1 MQKTARRYLSYLK
14 YFGPG
19 AIIACMTIGAGDIV
33 LAPRIGAWA
42 VPLYSALWIITFAMI
57 TKGLTAYLATRY
69 SLLSG
74 EHIMSL
80 FARVQPRGWINIVS
94 LLIGFALLP
103 FMIATFLTILGNVL
117 TRFTGTGDFI
127 LWGVGLGLAIAL
139 LGFISSYKIIER
151 IQLVFV
157 MFLSIGAVI
166 AVVVV
171 HPDWFAILKG
181 LFTPQVPKVASW
193 VTAEDII
200 AVPVMLQLAAI
211 YGTMHGAYADFTA
224 YISWWRL
231 RVHEKKVA
239 LKSEIMAGVKVDLL
253 VSFIVVAIF
262 MVAFLAAGVVILG
275 QNQLV
280 PNGVDLISKQQN
292 IYAVISPFVGNYLYP
307 IAMVVVIGGSIYAGM
322 DATPRM
328 IKAWLDPLSTR
339 VQKVSFKRFQ
349 GYILLY
355 LLFVSVP
362 LMFIQKPIILMT
374 IYLLLTG
381 VFGMWLL
388 GWGALWANQ
397 KLLPKEQRL
406 GKGKFALFLLNNI
419 VVTVF
424 IVLIFVLL

>member
-1 MQKTARRYLSYLK
+1 MQKSNRQYLSYLK

-19 AIIACMTIGAGDIV
+19 AVIACMTIGAGDVV

-57 TKGLTAYLATRY
+57 TKLLTAYLATRY

-74 EHIMSL
+74 EHIMTL
-80 FARVQPRGWINIVS
+80 FSRVQPRGWINILS
-94 LLIGFALLP
+94 LIIGFALLP

-117 TRFTGTGDFI
+117 TVFTGIGDFVI
-127 LWGVGLGLAIAL
+127 WGVGLGLAIAL
-139 LGFISSYKIIER
+139 FGLLSSYRIIEK

-157 MFLSIGAVI
+157 IFLSFGAII

-171 HPDWFAILKG
+171 HPDWFSMLKN
-181 LFTPQVPKVASW
+181 LFTPQIPTVASW

-231 RVHEKKVA
+231 RVQEKKVA
-239 LKSEIMAGVKVDLL
+239 LKSEIMSGLKVDLV
-253 VSFIVVAIF
+253 VSFLIVAIF
-262 MVAFLAAGVVILG
+262 MIAFLAAGVVILG
-275 QNQLV
+275 KNQLV
-280 PNGVDLISKQQN
+280 PNGVDLISQQQN
-292 IYAVISPFVGNYLYP
+292 IYSVISPFVGNYLYP
-307 IAMVVVIGGSIYAGM
+307 IAMVGVIAGSIYAGM

-328 IKAWLDPLSTR
+328 IKAWIDPLSAR

-349 GYILLY
+349 LYILLY
-355 LLFVSVP
+355 LLSVSVP

-397 KLLPKEQRL
+397 KQLPKEQQL
-406 GKGKFALFLLNNI
+406 GKAKFTIFVINNI
-419 VVTVF
+419 LVTVF
-424 IVLIFVLL
+424 IVLIFVFL

>member
-1 MQKTARRYLSYLK
+1 MQKTYRRYLSYLK

-80 FARVQPRGWINIVS
+80 FARVRPRGWINIVS

-151 IQLVFV
+151 IQLLFV

-200 AVPVMLQLAAI
+200 AIPVMLQLAAI

-262 MVAFLAAGVVILG
+262 MVAFLAAGVIILG

-397 KLLPKEQRL
+397 KHLPKEQRL
-406 GKGKFALFLLNNI
+406 GKGKFALFLINNI

-424 IVLIFVLL
+424 IVLIIVLL

>member
-1 MQKTARRYLSYLK
+1 MQKSKRQYLSYLK

-19 AIIACMTIGAGDIV
+19 AVIACMTIGAGDIV
-33 LAPRIGAWA
+33 LAPRIGAWG

-57 TKGLTAYLATRY
+57 TKLLIAYLATRY

-74 EHIMSL
+74 EHIMTL
-80 FARVQPRGWINIVS
+80 FSRVRPRGWINILS
-94 LLIGFALLP
+94 LIIGFALLP

-117 TRFTGTGDFI
+117 TVFTGTGDFVI
-127 LWGVGLGLAIAL
+127 WGVGLGLAIAL
-139 LGFISSYKIIER
+139 FGLLSSYKIIEK

-157 MFLSIGAVI
+157 IFLSFGAII

-171 HPDWFAILKG
+171 HPDWFAMFKN
-181 LFTPQVPKVASW
+181 LFTPQIPTVASW

-231 RVHEKKVA
+231 RVQEKKVE
-239 LKSEIMAGVKVDLL
+239 LKSEIMNGLKVDLV
-253 VSFIVVAIF
+253 VSFLIVAIF
-262 MVAFLAAGVVILG
+262 MIAFLAAGVVILG
-275 QNQLV
+275 KNQLV
-280 PNGVDLISKQQN
+280 PNGVDLISQQQS

-307 IAMVVVIGGSIYAGM
+307 IAMVGVIAGSIYAGM

-328 IKAWLDPLSTR
+328 IKAWIDPLSAR

-349 GYILLY
+349 LYILLY
-355 LLFVSVP
+355 LLSVSVP

-397 KLLPKEQRL
+397 RQLPKEQQL
-406 GKGKFALFLLNNI
+406 GKGKFILFVINNI
-419 VVTVF
+419 LVTVF
-424 IVLIFVLL
+424 IVLIFVFL

>member
-80 FARVQPRGWINIVS
+80 FARVRPRGWINIIS
-94 LLIGFALLP
+94 LIIGFALLP

-151 IQLVFV
+151 IQLLFV

-397 KLLPKEQRL
+397 KHLPKEQRL
-406 GKGKFALFLLNNI
+406 GKGKFALFLINNI

>member
-80 FARVQPRGWINIVS
+80 FARVRPRGWINIIS
-94 LLIGFALLP
+94 LIIGFALLP

-151 IQLVFV
+151 IQLLFV

-253 VSFIVVAIF
+253 VSFLVVAIF

-275 QNQLV
+275 KNQLV

-397 KLLPKEQRL
+397 KHLPKEQRL

-424 IVLIFVLL
+424 IVLIFLLL

>member
-1 MQKTARRYLSYLK
+1 MKKTARRYLSYLK

-69 SLLSG
+69 SLVSG

-80 FARVQPRGWINIVS
+80 FARVRPRGWINIVS

-151 IQLVFV
+151 IQLLFV

-397 KLLPKEQRL
+397 KHLPKEQRL
-406 GKGKFALFLLNNI
+406 GKGKFALFLINNI

-424 IVLIFVLL
+424 IVLILLLL

>member
-80 FARVQPRGWINIVS
+80 FARVRPRGWINIIS
-94 LLIGFALLP
+94 LIIGFVLLP

-151 IQLVFV
+151 IQLLFV

-253 VSFIVVAIF
+253 VSFLVVAIF

-275 QNQLV
+275 KNQLV

-397 KLLPKEQRL
+397 KHLPKEQRL

-424 IVLIFVLL
+424 IVLIFLLL

>member
-1 MQKTARRYLSYLK
+1 MQKTHRRYLSYLK

-19 AIIACMTIGAGDIV
+19 AVIACMTIGAGDIV

-74 EHIMSL
+74 EHIMTL
-80 FARVQPRGWINIVS
+80 FSRVRPHGWINILS
-94 LLIGFALLP
+94 LIIGFALLP

-117 TRFTGTGDFI
+117 TVFTGTGDFI
-127 LWGVGLGLAIAL
+127 IWGVSLGLAIAVF
-139 LGFISSYKIIER
+139 GYISSYKIIEK

-157 MFLSIGAVI
+157 VFLSIGAII

-171 HPDWFAILKG
+171 HPDWFAMFKS
-181 LFTPQVPKVASW
+181 LFTPQVPRVASW
-193 VTAEDII
+193 VTTEDII

-231 RVHEKKVA
+231 RVQEKKVA
-239 LKSEIMAGVKVDLL
+239 LKSEFMTGLKVDLF
-253 VSFIVVAIF
+253 VSFVIVAIF
-262 MVAFLAAGVVILG
+262 MVAFLSAGVVILG
-275 QNQLV
+275 QNHLV
-280 PNGVDLISKQQN
+280 PNGVDLISQQQS
-292 IYAVISPFVGNYLYP
+292 IYAVLSPFVGNYIYP
-307 IAMVVVIGGSIYAGM
+307 IAMVGVITGSIYAGM

-328 IKAWLDPLSTR
+328 IKAWADPLSTR
-339 VQKVSFKRFQ
+339 VQKINFKRFQ
-349 GYILLY
+349 IYIVLY
-355 LLFVSVP
+355 LLVTSVP

-397 KLLPKEQRL
+397 KQLPKEQRF
-406 GKGKFALFLLNNI
+406 GKAKFTFFVINNI
-419 VVTVF
+419 AVTVF
-424 IVLIFVLL
+424 VVMIFVFL

>member
-1 MQKTARRYLSYLK
+1 MQKTARQYLSYLK

-19 AIIACMTIGAGDIV
+19 AVIACMSVGAGDIV

-42 VPLYSALWIITFAMI
+42 VPLYSALWIITFALI

-80 FARVQPRGWINIVS
+80 FARVRPCGWINIIS
-94 LLIGFALLP
+94 LIIGFALLP
-103 FMIATFLTILGNVL
+103 FMIATFLTILGNVITL
-117 TRFTGTGDFI
+117 FTGTGDFI
-127 LWGVGLGLAIAL
+127 IWGAGLGLAIAL
-139 LGFISSYKIIER
+139 LGLISSYRIIEK

-157 MFLSIGAVI
+157 VFLSIGAVI
-166 AVVVV
+166 AVAVV
-171 HPDWFAILKG
+171 HPDWIAILKG
-181 LFTPQVPKVASW
+181 LFTPQIPTVAPW

-239 LKSEIMAGVKVDLL
+239 LKSEILAGVKIDLL

-262 MVAFLAAGVVILG
+262 MIAFLAAGVVILG
-275 QNQLV
+275 QNHLV
-280 PNGVDLISKQQN
+280 PNGVDLISQQQS
-292 IYAVISPFVGNYLYP
+292 IYEVISPFVGYYLYP

-328 IKAWLDPLSTR
+328 IKAWLDPLSAR
-339 VQKVSFKRFQ
+339 AQKVSFKRFQ
-349 GYILLY
+349 AYILIY

-397 KLLPKEQRL
+397 R
-406 GKGKFALFLLNNI
+406 
-419 VVTVF
+419 
-424 IVLIFVLL
+424 

>member
-1 MQKTARRYLSYLK
+1 MQKTLRHYLSYLK

-19 AIIACMTIGAGDIV
+19 AIIACMSVGAGDIV

-42 VPLYSALWIITFAMI
+42 VPLYSALWIITFALI

-80 FARVQPRGWINIVS
+80 FARVRPRGWINIVS
-94 LLIGFALLP
+94 LIIGFALLP
-103 FMIATFLTILGNVL
+103 FMIATFLTILGNVITL
-117 TRFTGTGDFI
+117 FTGTGDFI
-127 LWGVGLGLAIAL
+127 LWGAGLGLAIAL
-139 LGFISSYKIIER
+139 LGLISSYRIIEK

-157 MFLSIGAVI
+157 VFLSIGAVI
-166 AVVVV
+166 AVAVV
-171 HPDWFAILKG
+171 HPDWIAMLKG
-181 LFTPQVPKVASW
+181 LFTPQIPTVASW

-239 LKSEIMAGVKVDLL
+239 LKSEILAGVKVDLL

-262 MVAFLAAGVVILG
+262 MIAFLAAGVVILG
-275 QNQLV
+275 HNHLV
-280 PNGVDLISKQQN
+280 PNGVDLISQQQS
-292 IYAVISPFVGNYLYP
+292 IYEVISPFVGYYLYP

-339 VQKVSFKRFQ
+339 AQKVSFKRFQ
-349 GYILLY
+349 AYILIY

-397 KLLPKEQRL
+397 RHLPKEQRL
-406 GKGKFALFLLNNI
+406 GKTKVALFLVNNI
-419 VVTVF
+419 IVTVF
-424 IVLIFVLL
+424 IVLILVIR

>member
-1 MQKTARRYLSYLK
+1 MQKNVRRYLSYLK

-19 AIIACMTIGAGDIV
+19 AVIACMSVGAGDIV

-42 VPLYSALWIITFAMI
+42 LPLYSALWIITFALV

-80 FARVQPRGWINIVS
+80 FARVRPRGWINVVS
-94 LLIGFALLP
+94 LIIGFALLP
-103 FMIATFLTILGNVL
+103 FMIATFLTVLGNVITL
-117 TRFTGTGDFI
+117 FTGTGDFI
-127 LWGVGLGLAIAL
+127 LWGVGVGLGIAL
-139 LGFISSYKIIER
+139 LGFISSYKIIEK

-157 MFLSIGAVI
+157 IFLSIGAII

-171 HPDWFAILKG
+171 HPDWVAILKG
-181 LFTPQVPKVASW
+181 LFTPQVPTVASW

-200 AVPVMLQLAAI
+200 AFPVMFQLAAI
-211 YGTMHGAYADFTA
+211 YGTMHGAYVDFTA

-231 RVHEKKVA
+231 RVSEKKVA
-239 LKSEIMAGVKVDLL
+239 LKSEIMTGVKIDLL
-253 VSFIVVAIF
+253 VSFILVAIF
-262 MVAFLAAGVVILG
+262 MTAFLAAGVVILG

-280 PNGVDLISKQQN
+280 PNGVDLISQQQS
-292 IYAVISPFVGNYLYP
+292 IYEVVSPFVGYYLYP
-307 IAMVVVIGGSIYAGM
+307 IAMVMVIGGSIYAGM

-328 IKAWLDPLSTR
+328 IKAWLDPLSIR

-349 GYILLY
+349 ILILLY
-355 LLFVSVP
+355 LLIVSIP

-397 KLLPKEQRL
+397 RHLPKEQRL
-406 GKGKFALFLLNNI
+406 GKTKVVLFLINNI

-424 IVLIFVLL
+424 IVLILVVR

>member
-1 MQKTARRYLSYLK
+1 MQKTARQYLSYLK

-19 AIIACMTIGAGDIV
+19 AVIACMSVGAGDIV

-42 VPLYSALWIITFAMI
+42 VPLYSALWIITFALI

-80 FARVQPRGWINIVS
+80 FARVRPRGWINIVS
-94 LLIGFALLP
+94 LIIGFALLP
-103 FMIATFLTILGNVL
+103 FMIATFLTILGNVITL
-117 TRFTGTGDFI
+117 FTGTGDFI
-127 LWGVGLGLAIAL
+127 IWGAGLGLAIAL
-139 LGFISSYKIIER
+139 LGLISSYKIIEK

-157 MFLSIGAVI
+157 VFLSIGAVI
-166 AVVVV
+166 AVAVV
-171 HPDWFAILKG
+171 HPDWIAVLKG
-181 LFTPQVPKVASW
+181 LFTPQIPTVAPW

-239 LKSEIMAGVKVDLL
+239 LKSEILAGVKIDLL

-262 MVAFLAAGVVILG
+262 MIAFLAAGVVILG
-275 QNQLV
+275 QNHLV
-280 PNGVDLISKQQN
+280 PNGVDLISQQQS
-292 IYAVISPFVGNYLYP
+292 IYEVISPFVGYYLYP

-328 IKAWLDPLSTR
+328 IKAWLDPLSAR
-339 VQKVSFKRFQ
+339 AQKVSFKRFQ
-349 GYILLY
+349 AYILIY

-397 KLLPKEQRL
+397 RHLPKEQRL
-406 GKGKFALFLLNNI
+406 GKTKVALFLVNNI

-424 IVLIFVLL
+424 IVLILVIR

>member
-1 MQKTARRYLSYLK
+1 MQKTSRRYLSYLK

-74 EHIMSL
+74 EHIMTL
-80 FARVQPRGWINIVS
+80 FSRVRPRGWINIVS
-94 LLIGFALLP
+94 LIIGFALLP

-117 TRFTGTGDFI
+117 TMFTGTGDFI

-139 LGFISSYKIIER
+139 LGFISTYKIIER

-157 MFLSIGAVI
+157 MFLSFGAII

-171 HPDWFAILKG
+171 HPDWFAMLKG

-253 VSFIVVAIF
+253 VSFILVAIF

-275 QNQLV
+275 QNQMV
-280 PNGVDLISKQQN
+280 PNGVDLISKQQS

-339 VQKVSFKRFQ
+339 VQKVTFKRFQ

-397 KLLPKEQRL
+397 MHLPKEQQL
-406 GKGKFALFLLNNI
+406 GKAKVILFLINNI
-419 VVTVF
+419 AVTVF
-424 IVLIFVLL
+424 TVLIFVFR

>member
-1 MQKTARRYLSYLK
+1 MQRTARRYLSYLK

-19 AIIACMTIGAGDIV
+19 AVIACMSIGAGDIV

-42 VPLYSALWIITFAMI
+42 VPLYSALWIITFAMV

-80 FARVQPRGWINIVS
+80 FARVRPHGWINVVS
-94 LLIGFALLP
+94 LIIGFVLLP
-103 FMIATFLTILGNVL
+103 FMIATFLTVLGNVV
-117 TRFTGTGDFI
+117 TMFTNTGDFI
-127 LWGVGLGLAIAL
+127 LWGVFLGLVIAI
-139 LGFISSYKIIER
+139 LGLISSYKIIER
-151 IQLVFV
+151 IQLIFV
-157 MFLSIGAVI
+157 IFLSFGALI
-166 AVVVV
+166 AVAVV
-171 HPDWFAILKG
+171 HPDWIAILKG
-181 LFTPQVPKVASW
+181 LFTPQVPTVASW

-231 RVHEKKVA
+231 RVNEKKVA
-239 LKSEIMAGVKVDLL
+239 LKSEIMTGVKLDLF
-253 VSFIVVAIF
+253 VSFIIVAIF
-262 MVAFLAAGVVILG
+262 MTAFLAAGVVILG

-280 PNGVDLISKQQN
+280 PNGVDLISQQRS
-292 IYAVISPFVGNYLYP
+292 IYEVISPFVGYYLYP
-307 IAMVVVIGGSIYAGM
+307 IAMVVVIAGSIYAGM

-328 IKAWLDPLSTR
+328 IKAWLDPLSAR

-349 GYILLY
+349 AYILLY

-362 LMFIQKPIILMT
+362 LMFIQRPIILMT
-374 IYLLLTG
+374 IYLLITG

-397 KLLPKEQRL
+397 KHLPKEQQL
-406 GKGKFALFLLNNI
+406 GKAKVVLFLVNNV

-424 IVLIFVLL
+424 IVLILVLR

>member
-1 MQKTARRYLSYLK
+1 MQKTYRRYLSYLK

-80 FARVQPRGWINIVS
+80 FARVRPRGWINIIS
-94 LLIGFALLP
+94 LIIGFALLP

-151 IQLVFV
+151 IQLLFV
-157 MFLSIGAVI
+157 IFLSIGAVI

-275 QNQLV
+275 KNQLV

-397 KLLPKEQRL
+397 KHLPKEQRL